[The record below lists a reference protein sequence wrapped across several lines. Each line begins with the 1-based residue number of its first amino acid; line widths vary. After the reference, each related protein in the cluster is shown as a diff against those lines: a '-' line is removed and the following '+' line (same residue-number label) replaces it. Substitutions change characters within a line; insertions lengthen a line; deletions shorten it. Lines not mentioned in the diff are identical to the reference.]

1 VPGRRSPVPAR
12 GTPVKAGRPSPA
24 PEAFG
29 VRVSQGHPVSRPV
42 RVRVHRAALRV
53 EGAVEEH
60 AFDPLVVVEVLD
72 VPQVRYPGRH
82 VCACRFGAQWSET
95 WRQSTAPALI
105 NATES
110 ASVQL
115 YSPAAT
121 SGWIWRRIAASP
133 LRFLDDTGSSNQVTS
148 RAESPGRDADSLPGG
163 VPPLASM
170 YSSATARGEVGFLPE
185 NVVEPATPTDH
196 QSVSIPWNYSSGA
209 GLCGLITACRRPG
222 PADGQRIRLQGP
234 RRASGD
240 SQAGQQAAPDNLPW
254 LPCLRR
260 VVRCCGFWLR
270 GG

>member
-148 RAESPGRDADSLPGG
+148 RAESPVATRTACP
-163 VPPLASM
+163 VV
-170 YSSATARGEVGFLPE
+170 YRRWRRCTARRR
-185 NVVEPATPTDH
+185 PAVRSASCRRTL
-196 QSVSIPWNYSSGA
+196 WNRPRR
-209 GLCGLITACRRPG
+209 LITN
-222 PADGQRIRLQGP
+222 Q
-234 RRASGD
+234 
-240 SQAGQQAAPDNLPW
+240 
-254 LPCLRR
+254 CLSL
-260 VVRCCGFWLR
+260 GITHLGR
-270 GG
+270 GYAV